1 MSHPFL
7 DIPIDALPKS
17 LADVAERC
25 GMAAAAALVQHFG
38 GGRVWIPRTWR
49 PEHPLNVIGEEQ
61 ARELCAFIG
70 PQILDIP
77 KSLLTPEARYNL
89 ILELGGQG
97 TIQRDIARQLGLTA
111 RTIRRDL
118 KQAGLARLKSRRA
131 TRLIDHRQIDLEDY
145 LK

>member
-1 MSHPFL
+1 MSDPFP

-25 GMAAAAALVQHFG
+25 GMETAVALVQHFG
-38 GGRVWIPRTWR
+38 GGRVWIPQTWR
-49 PEHPLNVIGEEQ
+49 KDHPLNIIGEDR
-61 ARELCAFIG
+61 AKELCSFVG
-70 PQILDIP
+70 PQILDVP
-77 KSLLTPEARYNL
+77 KNLLTPEARYKL
-89 ILELGGQG
+89 ILDLGGQG